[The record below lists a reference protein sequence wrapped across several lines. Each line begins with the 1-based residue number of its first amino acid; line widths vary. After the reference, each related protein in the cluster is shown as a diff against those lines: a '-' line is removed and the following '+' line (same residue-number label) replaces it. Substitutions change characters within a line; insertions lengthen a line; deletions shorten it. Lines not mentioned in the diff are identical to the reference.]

1 MQLVLP
7 TVGRRAEVWVGDGAF
22 VKAPLGRDRM
32 EVISIEHLLL
42 FSCQRLYDCSPSHS
56 HLEWKLQEG
65 EIWIFFFSFLPRNP
79 SLGNNAGHIVDP
91 LQQPVEWMDIPKTLQ
106 SLYDPLL

>member
-1 MQLVLP
+1 MWNGDWGKVFRAIQLVLP

-22 VKAPLGRDRM
+22 VKATLGRDRM

-42 FSCQRLYDCSPSHS
+42 FSCQRLYDCSSHS

-65 EIWIFFFSFLPRNP
+65 EIWIFFPLFTKESQPWEQCRAHSGP
-79 SLGNNAGHIVDP
+79 SA
-91 LQQPVEWMDIPKTLQ
+91 TTC
-106 SLYDPLL
+106 